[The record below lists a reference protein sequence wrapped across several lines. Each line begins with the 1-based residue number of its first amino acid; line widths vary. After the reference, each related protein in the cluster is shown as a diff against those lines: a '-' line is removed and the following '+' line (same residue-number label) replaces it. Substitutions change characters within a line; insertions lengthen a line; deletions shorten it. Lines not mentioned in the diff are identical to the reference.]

1 MIIIIIMIIAGV
13 FSFTSSIGPRVHWTQ
28 MECCWKWTLYISWG
42 NHKEHYPP
50 AVPCNGRRCSR
61 DCNGFSQTVGFKT
74 WIYHLLSISSGL
86 CFFFF
91 SILCGMWNFS
101 DQESNPSSKWKHGV
115 LNTGP
120 PGKSWTVLL
129 TSLGLNSF
137 ICQVRITN
145 LS

>member
-1 MIIIIIMIIAGV
+1 MIIIIIMIIARV
-13 FSFTSSIGPRVHWTQ
+13 FSFTSRIGPRVHWTQ

-42 NHKEHYPP
+42 TLRNMILLQCPIMGGGVVETAMVSVRQLDSKL
-50 AVPCNGRRCSR
+50 
-61 DCNGFSQTVGFKT
+61 GFTIYYLFYLGF
-74 WIYHLLSISSGL
+74 L
-86 CFFFF
+86 FFFA
-91 SILCGMWNFS
+91 ILCGMWNFS

-120 PGKSWTVLL
+120 PGKTWTVLL
-129 TSLGLNSF
+129 TTLGLNSF

>member
-1 MIIIIIMIIAGV
+1 MPGSFPLPLALDPGYIGLKWSVVGNELYTLVGVTIRNIILLQCPVMGGGV
-13 FSFTSSIGPRVHWTQ
+13 VETAMVSVRQLDSKLGFT
-28 MECCWKWTLYISWG
+28 
-42 NHKEHYPP
+42 
-50 AVPCNGRRCSR
+50 
-61 DCNGFSQTVGFKT
+61 
-74 WIYHLLSISSGL
+74 IYYLFHLGYV
-86 CFFFF
+86 FFFF